1 MSFQWSFFSKET
13 FKKEFINTM
22 IKKHPWTLQ
31 DPESRIVTAICL
43 QIISRKLNYLS
54 KYLVVFLF
62 VFFVF
67 VYICLNFFKT
77 KKLPILQV
85 NKYHLSYCKH
95 YWNSHQDLLGGF
107 WKQHKLFS
115 CCWSN
120 KCRRYSCQTIVN
132 MYKSSLPV
140 SSQPVSVIWYLYIKR
155 WIFNFKYFS
164 LT

>member
-1 MSFQWSFFSKET
+1 MGVGGRKEGVSFQWSFFSKET
-13 FKKEFINTM
+13 LKKEFINTM

-120 KCRRYSCQTIVN
+120 KCRRYSCQIIVN

-140 SSQPVSVIWYLYIKR
+140 SSQALSQSVSFDICI
-155 WIFNFKYFS
+155 
-164 LT
+164 

>member
-1 MSFQWSFFSKET
+1 MGVGGRKEGMSFQWSFFSKET

-43 QIISRKLNYLS
+43 QIIYRKLNYLS

-67 VYICLNFFKT
+67 VIICLNFYKT
-77 KKLPILQV
+77 KKLLILQV

-95 YWNSHQDLLGGF
+95 YWNSHHHLLEDFGSNINYLVVDEVTNVEGIAV
-107 WKQHKLFS
+107 KL
-115 CCWSN
+115 
-120 KCRRYSCQTIVN
+120 
-132 MYKSSLPV
+132 
-140 SSQPVSVIWYLYIKR
+140 
-155 WIFNFKYFS
+155 
-164 LT
+164 